1 MDKKRYC
8 APYIIDRD
16 KGTLRKRESYYSEL
30 NHSSVKMVGIQNFE
44 GIYGAMQKLMKHKK
58 NNAKKSR
65 YDKKTIYKT

>member
-1 MDKKRYC
+1 MDKKRYW

-30 NHSSVKMVGIQNFE
+30 NDSSVKMVGIQNVK
-44 GIYGAMQKLMKHKK
+44 GIYGAMQKLMKHQK

-65 YDKKTIYKT
+65 SDKKTIYKT